1 MESYDLGCSYRGGPD
16 TDSVFTHAG
25 LSFISSGPHSAN
37 IHGCESHYSRRA
49 RRSVDLRHE
58 LVTMKWNLSAELQE
72 CCVQGF
78 SPILMKRSCEERQ
91 RRVSEM
97 STLDQCAEVFYNC
110 CLRGEALRKVAA
122 QDNGFSRRFCVAEPY
137 KLTAMKDI
145 FVSLRLPYSVRKY
158 EQMSV
163 MAVIYNYGSATVQLA
178 AHMEQVPGL
187 CSPGSVTLAAF
198 VNVSVA
204 PESSELVTFAAV
216 PMTNGDIPIKIRL
229 YDITKGRE
237 TDAVEKSLNIWLPGG
252 CAEQTMKTL
261 APTVLALRYL
271 DLSQQW
277 VDLPLGTRDQA
288 LHNTDIVLSLL
299 AERQSAGVGMRS
311 HRGRDV
317 TSHDIS
323 HSVGFLVSVQKDD
336 GSFSDPH
343 PVLYRSLQGGLR
355 GDEEH
360 ASMTAFI
367 TVALKTSLPFLE
379 EGMRSRAEASINKAT
394 TYLLSHVEELERPY
408 AVAITA
414 YCLAVCRPDKGEA
427 EPAWRQLQALS
438 TLDDKGCRM
447 WEAGP
452 KGRPKEE
459 TAISVETTAY
469 ALLTALAHQD
479 IPWAD
484 SASCWLVAQENYGG
498 GFKST

>member
-1 MESYDLGCSYRGGPD
+1 MYSINKRNRLTSKQVSSAMESYDLGCSYRGGPD

-145 FVSLRLPYSVRKY
+145 FVSLRLPYS
-158 EQMSV
+158 
-163 MAVIYNYGSATVQLA
+163 LA

-237 TDAVEKSLNIWLPGG
+237 TDAVEKSLNVWTVG
-252 CAEQTMKTL
+252 AEQNVDY
-261 APTVLALRYL
+261 PALVFKGSTTFKI
-271 DLSQQW
+271 DGH
-277 VDLPLGTRDQA
+277 LPD
-288 LHNTDIVLSLL
+288 
-299 AERQSAGVGMRS
+299 ERVPG
-311 HRGRDV
+311 
-317 TSHDIS
+317 
-323 HSVGFLVSVQKDD
+323 
-336 GSFSDPH
+336 
-343 PVLYRSLQGGLR
+343 
-355 GDEEH
+355 
-360 ASMTAFI
+360 
-367 TVALKTSLPFLE
+367 
-379 EGMRSRAEASINKAT
+379 
-394 TYLLSHVEELERPY
+394 
-408 AVAITA
+408 
-414 YCLAVCRPDKGEA
+414 
-427 EPAWRQLQALS
+427 
-438 TLDDKGCRM
+438 
-447 WEAGP
+447 
-452 KGRPKEE
+452 
-459 TAISVETTAY
+459 
-469 ALLTALAHQD
+469 
-479 IPWAD
+479 
-484 SASCWLVAQENYGG
+484 SASNIFVKMEGE
-498 GFKST
+498 GFGASSA